1 MLRIAIL
8 HSRQHQCVDDQLIQ
22 PSMLHLG
29 SVLHICGHRLMC
41 PERPTDFQRAANIS
55 QAHTLD
61 LQIARSGCDHKLT
74 LLPEQA
80 VPPLLG
86 ELRHNRR

>member
-1 MLRIAIL
+1 
-8 HSRQHQCVDDQLIQ
+8 
-22 PSMLHLG
+22 
-29 SVLHICGHRLMC
+29 MC

-61 LQIARSGCDHKLT
+61 LQIARAGCDHKLT